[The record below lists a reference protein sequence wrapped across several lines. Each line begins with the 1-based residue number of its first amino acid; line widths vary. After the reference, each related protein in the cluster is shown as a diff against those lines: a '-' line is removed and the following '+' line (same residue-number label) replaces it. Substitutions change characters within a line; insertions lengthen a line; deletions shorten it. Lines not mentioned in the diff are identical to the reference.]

1 MTTFS
6 PGERTRHTEL
16 DTCQDELDQC
26 REALETRAVIDQ
38 ALGVLMADRG
48 CGPDEAF
55 ELIRHASQRD
65 NRKVHEIAQ
74 AMVDGV
80 QQRAS

>member
-1 MTTFS
+1 MTTFA
-6 PGERTRHTEL
+6 PGERSRHTDL

-38 ALGVLMADRG
+38 AIGVLMADRR

-55 ELIRHASQRD
+55 RLLREASQRD
-65 NRKVHEIAQ
+65 NRRVHDIAT
-74 AMVDGV
+74 AMVEGV
-80 QQRAS
+80 QRRAS